1 MAMGMLVNGVW
12 HDEDP
17 PTVGADG
24 SFVRRESGFRDR
36 VTRDGSSGFKAEA
49 GRYHLITAPSCPW
62 AHRTVLRGKLK
73 GLEDAIPILQ
83 SDLPKGQGWAYS
95 RVFTHPRPVDGV
107 FHVHQVYS
115 AARPDFTGRATV
127 PVLWDCET
135 RAIVNNESSEI
146 IRMLNSE
153 FDEFGNAALD
163 LYPAALRGA
172 IDETNDFVYDAI
184 NNGVYRCGFARTQA
198 AYEQSFRKLFAAL
211 DSIEQRLGR
220 QRYLVGDR
228 FTEAD
233 LRLFPTLVRFD
244 AVYYNHFKCN
254 LRRIADY
261 HNLSNYLREIYQMP
275 GVAETVDMPGIKLGY
290 YGGVPG
296 LNPNGIIPLG
306 PELEFT
312 APHDRGTLPKPPE
325 RRD

>member
-1 MAMGMLVNGVW
+1 MGMLVNGVW

-17 PTVGADG
+17 STTGSDG
-24 SFVRRESGFRDR
+24 SFVRLESEFRDR

-49 GRYHLITAPSCPW
+49 GRYYLVTAPSCPW
-62 AHRTVLRGKLK
+62 AHRTVLMRKLK
-73 GLEDAIPILQ
+73 GLEDTIPILQ
-83 SDLPKGQGWAYS
+83 SDLAKGQGWAYS
-95 RVFTHPRPVDGV
+95 RGFDDLRPVDGV

-127 PVLWDCET
+127 PVLWDRET
-135 RAIVNNESSEI
+135 RTIVNNESSEI

-153 FDEFGNAALD
+153 FDEFGKTALD
-163 LYPAALRGA
+163 LYPAALRSE
-172 IDETNDFVYDAI
+172 IDETNAFVYDAI

-211 DSIEQRLGR
+211 DSLEERLGR

-244 AVYYNHFKCN
+244 AVYYSHFKCN
-254 LRRIADY
+254 LRRLADY
-261 HNLSNYLREIYQMP
+261 HNLTNYTRDIYQMP
-275 GVAETVDMPGIKLGY
+275 GVAETVDIPRIKLGY
-290 YGGVPG
+290 YGGMRNR
-296 LNPNGIIPLG
+296 NPSGIIPVG
-306 PELEFT
+306 PELDFS
-312 APHDRGTLPKPPE
+312 APHDRGRLAKAV
-325 RRD
+325 

>member
-1 MAMGMLVNGVW
+1 MGMLVNGVW

-17 PTVGADG
+17 PTVAADG
-24 SFVRRESGFRDR
+24 SFVRLESGFRDR

-49 GRYHLITAPSCPW
+49 GRYYLVTAPSCPW
-62 AHRTVLRGKLK
+62 AHRAVLMRQLK

-95 RVFTHPRPVDGV
+95 RGFDDLRPVDGV

-127 PVLWDCET
+127 PVLWDREART
-135 RAIVNNESSEI
+135 IVNNESSEI

-153 FDEFGNAALD
+153 FDEFGNPALD

-244 AVYYNHFKCN
+244 AVYYSHFKCN
-254 LRRIADY
+254 LRRLADY
-261 HNLSNYLREIYQMP
+261 YNLSNYTRDIYQMP
-275 GVAETVDMPGIKLGY
+275 GVAESVDIPRIKLGY
-290 YGGVPG
+290 YGGMRN
-296 LNPNGIIPLG
+296 LNPSGIIPLG
-306 PELEFT
+306 PELDFS
-312 APHDRGTLPKPPE
+312 APHDRGRLAKAA
-325 RRD
+325 

>member
-1 MAMGMLVNGVW
+1 MAMGMLVNGFW
-12 HDEDP
+12 LDEDP

-24 SFVRRESGFRDR
+24 SFVRLESGFRDR

-49 GRYHLITAPSCPW
+49 GRYYLVTAPSCPW
-62 AHRTVLRGKLK
+62 AHRTVLMRQLK
-73 GLEDAIPILQ
+73 GLEDTIPILQ

-95 RVFTHPRPVDGV
+95 RGFDDLPPVDGV

-127 PVLWDCET
+127 PVLWDRET

-244 AVYYNHFKCN
+244 AVYYSHFKCN
-254 LRRIADY
+254 LRRLADY
-261 HNLSNYLREIYQMP
+261 YNLSNYTRDIYQMP
-275 GVAETVDMPGIKLGY
+275 GVAESVDIPRIKLGY
-290 YGGVPG
+290 YGGMRN
-296 LNPNGIIPLG
+296 LNPSGIIPLG
-306 PELEFT
+306 PELDFS
-312 APHDRGTLPKPPE
+312 APHDRGRLAKAA
-325 RRD
+325 

>member
-1 MAMGMLVNGVW
+1 MLVNGVW

-17 PTVGADG
+17 PTVGEDG
-24 SFVRRESGFRDR
+24 SFVRLESGFRDR

-49 GRYHLITAPSCPW
+49 SRYYLVTAPSCPW
-62 AHRTVLRGKLK
+62 AHRTVLMRKLK

-95 RVFTHPRPVDGV
+95 RGFDDLRPIDGV

-115 AARPDFTGRATV
+115 AARPGFTGRATV
-127 PVLWDCET
+127 PVLWDRET
-135 RAIVNNESSEI
+135 RTIVNNESSEI

-153 FDEFGNAALD
+153 FEEFGNAALD
-163 LYPAALRGA
+163 LYPAVLRGA
-172 IDETNDFVYDAI
+172 IDETNAFVYDAI
-184 NNGVYRCGFARTQA
+184 NNGVYRCGFAKTQS

-211 DSIEQRLGR
+211 DSLEQRLGR

-244 AVYYNHFKCN
+244 AVYYSHFKCN
-254 LRRIADY
+254 LRRLADY
-261 HNLSNYLREIYQMP
+261 HNLSNYTRDIYQMP
-275 GVAETVDMPGIKLGY
+275 GVADTVDIPRIKLGY
-290 YGGVPG
+290 YGGMRN
-296 LNPNGIIPLG
+296 LNPSGIIPLG
-306 PELEFT
+306 PALDFS
-312 APHDRGTLPKPPE
+312 APHDRDRLAKAA
-325 RRD
+325 